1 MEMCPDHPRRAH
13 HRLEP
18 APRGGYRPLASRSC
32 VQPMLTSPHSLEAAT
47 RAVRVG
53 VPTRRP
59 EDHFFEEFLFRG
71 VPALGSSPIM
81 FTRTNGRRRV
91 AVVRE
96 LAGDSH
102 PIDVAGAVEGAIGGL
117 ARFGRCS

>member
-1 MEMCPDHPRRAH
+1 
-13 HRLEP
+13 
-18 APRGGYRPLASRSC
+18 
-32 VQPMLTSPHSLEAAT
+32 MLTSPHSLEAAT

-59 EDHFFEEFLFRG
+59 EDPFFEEFLFRG
-71 VPALGSSPIM
+71 VPVLGSSPSR

-102 PIDVAGAVEGAIGGL
+102 PIDGAGAVEGAIGVSRGSVD
-117 ARFGRCS
+117 AAVVRFRAAHF